1 MAELNDLDNL
11 DFFEDDKVTN
21 QEGEETPTTQPE
33 DDPILE
39 NEDEDII
46 SAFLQSKGINPK
58 AVKLQNE
65 DGETEEVDFSTLSKE
80 DQLQILSYNPAE
92 PENTVPELT
101 EDEETLLNIL
111 RQNNMSVKDYL
122 NAYKQRVIEQ
132 YQADYQPTETFQ
144 VDDYNDDEL
153 FVANLKD
160 TVPDITEEEAAQE
173 LELQK
178 QNPALFKK
186 KMDGL
191 RASYKEREKQAR
203 EYEQQVEQAKMEQQ
217 AAQFEDLIVKTIEN
231 QPSIDL
237 GETSLELSEDDMN
250 DIASFILDSD
260 QAGVRYITK
269 ALNDPKTL
277 VEMAWWALKGH
288 DALDQVTQYYKKQI
302 AEARKVAKPAATKP
316 RNVVSK
322 PTNKP
327 NINQE
332 VDLYDNL
339 V

>member
-21 QEGEETPTTQPE
+21 QEGEETQTTQTE

-92 PENTVPELT
+92 PENTAPELT

-217 AAQFEDLIVKTIEN
+217 ATQFEDLIVKTIEN

-302 AEARKVAKPAATKP
+302 AEARKVTKPATTKP